1 MRCQRQ
7 HSAIHAGKWG
17 IAGQPEPAACSRCAP
32 FYGGHQSEGCPAT
45 GPSKQRL
52 PGSRSTNVTILGT
65 SLSCLPPPVQKSKH
79 SIPADGRPLVL
90 TVSHWD
96 LPWFRQQWHST
107 AQHRIAH
114 IAAFDSGF
122 LFFVSSSWVLTGG
135 WALLSVLSPKV
146 LHWHLHWHSP
156 SLGRSQHVSETSNGI
171 LASCIVHPAPCLP
184 RQRTSK
190 QRP

>member
-45 GPSKQRL
+45 GPGKQRL

-65 SLSCLPPPVQKSKH
+65 SLSCLPPPVQKSTH

-107 AQHRIAH
+107 APHRIAH
-114 IAAFDSGF
+114 IAAFESGV
-122 LFFVSSSWVLTGG
+122 LSFVSSFRVLTGG
-135 WALLSVLSPKV
+135 WALLSGAFPKG
-146 LHWHLHWHSP
+146 L
-156 SLGRSQHVSETSNGI
+156 T
-171 LASCIVHPAPCLP
+171 LAFALAFTLARAVAARLRDIERHPRIVH
-184 RQRTSK
+184 RTSCTL
-190 QRP
+190 PPTATHV